1 MLRFKLEYIFFIGG
15 LLILA
20 IGINMMTTI
29 TSFGLS
35 PYDSFFIAL
44 YQNFGISIGFWI
56 FMINFVFTLIVL
68 FWDKKQI
75 TIGTIVTMILI
86 SLFVDWVGSITTIM
100 DIYPLSSKIY
110 NTYLRKSIRRSRN
123 WSLRLY

>member
-20 IGINMMTTI
+20 IGINMMTII

-44 YQNFGISIGFWI
+44 YQNFGISIGFG
-56 FMINFVFTLIVL
+56 F
-68 FWDKKQI
+68 
-75 TIGTIVTMILI
+75 
-86 SLFVDWVGSITTIM
+86 S
-100 DIYPLSSKIY
+100 
-110 NTYLRKSIRRSRN
+110 
-123 WSLRLY
+123 